1 MNDEMVS
8 HRWKPRKKRGKT
20 LMVQAG
26 LFLLGR
32 ALEAAAVLDP
42 DVRREVATWNDPMTV
57 MLHVHS
63 RGPTMVLKKQDGVLR
78 YAGARPVDADLTIFF
93 KNLESAFLVFSA
105 QMSSPQGS
113 AEHRVS
119 LKGDASQ
126 AMSLIRCMDIAQ
138 SYLFPKFIAQNV
150 LKKVPPMTLK
160 RAGVKAAILGVG
172 IPVGL
177 GRFAGLFKIT

>member
-1 MNDEMVS
+1 MNENMVS

-20 LMVQAG
+20 FMIQAG

-32 ALEAAAVLDP
+32 ALEAAAVLDK
-42 DVRREVATWNDPMTV
+42 DARAEVAKWNDPMTI

-63 RGPTMVLKKQDGVLR
+63 QGPTMVLKKENGILR
-78 YAGARPVDADLTIFF
+78 YAGSTPVEADLSIFF
-93 KNLESAFLVFSA
+93 KNLESAFLIFSG
-105 QMSSPQGS
+105 QMGSPQGS

-138 SYLFPKFIAQNV
+138 AYLFPKFIAKNV
-150 LKKVPPMTLK
+150 LKSVPPMTLK
-160 RAGVKAAILGVG
+160 RAGIRAAILGVG
-172 IPVGL
+172 VPVGL
-177 GRFAGLFKIT
+177 GKLARLVR

>member
-20 LMVQAG
+20 FMVQAG

-42 DVRREVATWNDPMTV
+42 DVRREVEGWKDPMTI

-63 RGPTMVLKKQDGVLR
+63 EGPTMVLKKQDGVLR
-78 YAGARPVDADLTIFF
+78 YAGSSPVDADLTIFF

-119 LKGDASQ
+119 LKGDAGQ
-126 AMSLIRCMDIAQ
+126 AMSLIRCMETTQA
-138 SYLFPKFIAQNV
+138 YLFPKFIAKNV

-160 RAGVKAAILGVG
+160 RAGVRAAILGVG
-172 IPVGL
+172 VPIGL
-177 GRFAGLFKIT
+177 GRFAGLVR